1 MKTLF
6 KSTLLLLVLGILY
19 LGFYPI
25 PLEPVA
31 RETPQHPGMDG
42 VFKINELLAQ
52 TKIIKTDAGLGP
64 EAIVRDSLNNFYSGL
79 ENGDII
85 QFDTNGNNQKVLGN
99 TGGRPLGMK
108 FAPNGWLII
117 ADQKMGLIAMD
128 SLRNFKTLLNE
139 IEGTPIQFA
148 DDLAIN
154 KEGVIYFSVVA

>member
-6 KSTLLLLVLGILY
+6 KSIGFLLVLGMLY

-25 PLEPVA
+25 PLEPAA
-31 RETPQHPGMDG
+31 RKSHPHPAMDG
-42 VFKINELLAQ
+42 VFKVNELLAQ

-64 EAIVRDSLNNFYSGL
+64 EAIVRDSLNKFYSGL

-85 QFDTNGNNQKVLGN
+85 QFDANGNNQRVLGN

-128 SLRNFKTLLNE
+128 SLGNFKTLLNE

-148 DDLAIN
+148 RQSSRR
-154 KEGVIYFSVVA
+154 K